1 MTAQTATLIAA
12 ITAAIAGVFAAVFSS
27 RTARR
32 GARETAQAQSEREIS
47 AFHREHVGRLKEM
60 VFESAVAL
68 QALSQCCSH
77 VPWLAKTLLA
87 DTHERGSNAI
97 ARINYAMEELKEMK
111 AVTLEQTAATSGL
124 SNAFQSFMGAI
135 ASYKEQLDAG
145 NIALSGQANDKAKP
159 AEQEMIAGHA
169 KWQDRLNKLKVL
181 VAQIR
186 ALG

>member
-12 ITAAIAGVFAAVFSS
+12 IMAAIAGVFAAVVSS

-32 GARETAQAQSEREIS
+32 VARETAQAQSELEVS

-68 QALSQCCSH
+68 QALSHCCDH
-77 VPWLAKTLLA
+77 VPWLAKTSLA
-87 DTHERGSNAI
+87 DIQERGSNAI

-111 AVTLEQTAATSGL
+111 AVTPEQTAATPGL
-124 SNAFQSFMGAI
+124 SYAFRSFMGAI
-135 ASYKEQLDAG
+135 ASYREQLDAG

-159 AEQEMIAGHA
+159 AEREVMTAHA
-169 KWQDRLNKLKVL
+169 KWQERLNELRVL

-186 ALG
+186 ASD